1 MAKNKL
7 YEEMYDWYK
16 QGYSLQQV
24 GEMYGMSRQSVYT
37 GFKRRKYLLRE
48 KKELPFVTFNGE
60 KFTLRNNRYYGK
72 TYGDRE
78 LMHRYV
84 WRFYKGDIPKGYDIH
99 HKDRNKTNNKI
110 ENLEIYE
117 KSEHARK
124 FSTGRNQ
131 FTK

>member
-24 GEMYGMSRQSVYT
+24 GEMYGISRQSVYT

-60 KFTLRNNRYYGK
+60 KFTLRNNGYYGK

-99 HKDRNKTNNKI
+99 HKDSIFRI
-110 ENLEIYE
+110 LWELVSHHFYLWV
-117 KSEHARK
+117 
-124 FSTGRNQ
+124 F
-131 FTK
+131 

>member
-24 GEMYGMSRQSVYT
+24 GEMYGISRQSVYT

-60 KFTLRNNRYYGK
+60 KFTLRNNGYYGK

>member
-24 GEMYGMSRQSVYT
+24 GEMFGMSRQSVYT

-48 KKELPFVTFNGE
+48 KKELPFVTFNSE
-60 KFTLRNNRYYGK
+60 KFTIRNNGYYGK
-72 TYGDRE
+72 TYGNRE

-124 FSTGRNQ
+124 FNTGRNQ